1 MSSTFAG
8 VYKALSG
15 IQTSQLQLQVTGQ
28 NMTNVSTNGYTR
40 QRADVYSVGSSG
52 NNMRYAST
60 TAAVGAGVM
69 ATGVSQLRDPYLDI
83 RFRSENAKVGDT
95 TTQLSAMSDIENVLD
110 EVKTDGLEAQMK
122 ALVSQLQN
130 LCEDAGNGVSES
142 TVKTSASI
150 LVNMFN
156 NYSEQ
161 LSSIRN
167 QQKGYLK
174 DNAVNKVNQLI
185 GNISHLSEEIRMS
198 EISGSSALE
207 LEDQRNSML
216 DERSQYVN
224 IEIQKNSVDIGS
236 GRTVDEL
243 SVYLVG
249 ASGTKHTLI
258 NNEEYAK
265 FGFGMGTS
273 ATTGKE
279 CVNVTLTDLSG
290 STKTI
295 NSELSTGVFHGYLKI
310 LNENGEYDAGF
321 AVIDPVS
328 YNPTG
333 ETSSA
338 SGHGI
343 GYYQLSLDTLA
354 QKLAA
359 VMNAANSTN
368 TENKPLFASS
378 VAGEQITASNIALS
392 SQWENSTGAYIT
404 TTKQPSGVE
413 DNSKATD
420 NILAM
425 IKEFSTDIDFQTEN
439 GVSLF
444 TGTFQEFVTNLS
456 NTLGLEQGNI
466 SSQNNTYSTTL
477 ATIDKQ
483 RLSVSSV
490 DINEEGINLIMY
502 NQAMTAACRFM
513 TTLDESLDNVISK
526 MGIVGR

>member
-1 MSSTFAG
+1 M
-8 VYKALSG
+8 
-15 IQTSQLQLQVTGQ
+15 
-28 NMTNVSTNGYTR
+28 
-40 QRADVYSVGSSG
+40 
-52 NNMRYAST
+52 
-60 TAAVGAGVM
+60 
-69 ATGVSQLRDPYLDI
+69 
-83 RFRSENAKVGDT
+83 
-95 TTQLSAMSDIENVLD
+95 
-110 EVKTDGLEAQMK
+110 
-122 ALVSQLQN
+122 
-130 LCEDAGNGVSES
+130 
-142 TVKTSASI
+142 
-150 LVNMFN
+150 
-156 NYSEQ
+156 
-161 LSSIRN
+161 
-167 QQKGYLK
+167 
-174 DNAVNKVNQLI
+174 
-185 GNISHLSEEIRMS
+185 
-198 EISGSSALE
+198 
-207 LEDQRNSML
+207 
-216 DERSQYVN
+216 
-224 IEIQKNSVDIGS
+224 
-236 GRTVDEL
+236 
-243 SVYLVG
+243 
-249 ASGTKHTLI
+249 
-258 NNEEYAK
+258 
-265 FGFGMGTS
+265 
-273 ATTGKE
+273 
-279 CVNVTLTDLSG
+279 
-290 STKTI
+290 
-295 NSELSTGVFHGYLKI
+295 
-310 LNENGEYDAGF
+310 
-321 AVIDPVS
+321 IDPVS

-359 VMNAANSTN
+359 VMNAANSTS